1 MKSDMPKAVFFG
13 LALIAAAIF
22 FGPGSTMVSAHSR
35 SETQNLTE
43 WRTGVSKWIGE
54 HIKEHGKKS
63 VERTFDELK
72 IQNQHQDLESAIAA
86 LNRRL
91 IVLEINAK

>member
-1 MKSDMPKAVFFG
+1 MKFDMPRAVFCG

-43 WRTGVSKWIGE
+43 WQTGVGKWIGE

-63 VERTFDELK
+63 VESTFDELK
-72 IQNQHQDLESAIAA
+72 IQNQHLDLKSAIKA
-86 LNRRL
+86 LDQRL
-91 IVLEINAK
+91 IVLELNAK

>member
-1 MKSDMPKAVFFG
+1 MKFDMPRAVFCG

-22 FGPGSTMVSAHSR
+22 FGPGSNSVGAHSR

-43 WRTGVSKWIGE
+43 WQTGVGKWIGE

-63 VERTFDELK
+63 VETTFDELE
-72 IQNQHQDLESAIAA
+72 IQNQHLDLESAISS
-86 LNRRL
+86 LDRRL
-91 IVLEINAK
+91 IVLELNAR